1 MQRNNKAVIAV
12 IAVLILGAAGA
23 YFFLTQNAEPPAPP
37 PAQQAVVPPPVQ
49 PAPAPVAKPEPVPT
63 PAPTAPVIRYP
74 IGAAPTTTPLP
85 ELEQSDAPFRK
96 ALSGLL
102 SKKWLAFLISDGMIH
117 HIVATVDSLPRK
129 KIPVGIVPLKPVP
142 GAFMAT
148 GKGDALAIGSRN
160 FARYAPYARLAQ
172 AVDSTKLVAVYVQ
185 FYPLFQFAYEELGN
199 SKAYFND
206 RLVEA
211 LDDLLAAPDISGP
224 IKLTRPWLR
233 YDFADP
239 DLEARSAGQKIII
252 RMGRDNAAQVKAKLR
267 EIRQQVTRGAG
278 SAATP

>member
-12 IAVLILGAAGA
+12 IAVLILCAAGA
-23 YFFLTQNAEPPAPP
+23 YFFLAQNAEPPAPL

-49 PAPAPVAKPEPVPT
+49 PAPAPVAKPEPVLT

-74 IGAAPTTTPLP
+74 LGAAPTTTPLF

-117 HIVATVDSLPRK
+117 RIVATVDSLPRK
-129 KIPVGIVPLKPVP
+129 KTPVGIVPLKPVS
-142 GAFMAT
+142 GAFMTT
-148 GKGDALAIGSRN
+148 GKGDTLAIGSRN

-172 AVDSTKLVAVYVQ
+172 AVDTTKLVAVYVQ

-211 LDDLLAAPDISGP
+211 LDDLLAAPEISGP
-224 IKLTRPWLR
+224 IKLTRPWLH
-233 YDFADP
+233 YEFADP

-267 EIRQQVTRGAG
+267 EIRQQVTRGTG
-278 SAATP
+278 SAATH